1 MVAGRFLCW
10 CFNIS
15 ADGNEICCRNDV
27 WMMHEKERMRIVFRK
42 EEIHCK
48 QISE

>member
-15 ADGNEICCRNDV
+15 TNENEICCRNGV
-27 WMMHEKERMRIVFRK
+27 WLTNEQERMRIVFRREK
-42 EEIHCK
+42 FIADR
-48 QISE
+48 